1 MKKYFTLSLL
11 LCLSFGLLAQ
21 EDNSSL
27 DGGIQDMITDR
38 PDATESPN
46 TVPFK
51 MFQIETGGLY
61 ISNTDQDV
69 KTELFNYN
77 NTLLRYGLL
86 KGFELRLA
94 WAISET
100 REKYENE
107 VYKITGSGFAPLVLG
122 AKVEIAEEKG
132 LLPDIGMMVHVSL
145 PFLAST
151 DYKPETTGVSFR
163 FAFAHTINEKSGIS
177 YNLGARWVDDNSEV
191 TYIYTISYGYSITEK
206 ISAYGEVYG
215 NFPVNDRANH
225 SCDAGLTY
233 LIKNNL
239 QVDATIGTG
248 FTGNQDLLLGA
259 GVSYRIP
266 K

>member
-1 MKKYFTLSLL
+1 MKRNSIIIICLFLSI
-11 LCLSFGLLAQ
+11 GLFSQ
-21 EDNSSL
+21 ENNSIL
-27 DGGIQDMITDR
+27 DESIPGMITDR
-38 PDATESPN
+38 PDATESPK

-61 ISNTDQDV
+61 SSNKDQGV
-69 KTELFNYN
+69 KTELLNFN

-86 KGFELRLA
+86 DRFELRLA

-107 VYKITGSGFAPLVLG
+107 SSRVVGSGFAPLVLG

-132 LLPDIGMMVHVSL
+132 LLPDIGLMVHMSL

-177 YNLGARWVDDNSEV
+177 YNLGARWADDNPEAA
-191 TYIYTISYGYSITEK
+191 YIYTLSYGYSITEK
-206 ISAYGEVYG
+206 LSAYGEVYG
-215 NFPVNDRANH
+215 NFPVNDKANH

-248 FTGNQDLLLGA
+248 FTGNQDILLGA